1 MTRIINCVIMTLIM
15 VSVSSLYGQFTGTVL
30 YDLKNGS
37 IITAGQSPDG
47 KLRLAGTYI
56 HHGTT
61 YGLNMKVNGTITID
75 VSGSCTIRFL
85 GSQYSGLKMEG
96 KADTRADLGV
106 QDTKVVT
113 DLTDV
118 YDFTYSGKAKTL
130 TFTLVAG
137 TGNDLYLPQVE
148 IIPAQKGSIATT
160 AAKNI
165 VYYFDLRDGSII
177 PTNTNGQSNL
187 SLGLI
192 DVIVGTNNAYGYNGT
207 QHGSVLKTGNQIKL
221 KVGGNSTIKIG
232 GSQFSNGTI
241 SVSSAT
247 GTFNRTSSPSQT
259 AGNYGN
265 DGVTVDFIYVGTAGT
280 VTLDFTA
287 TNYIPY
293 IEIVPIPYPFTLSQW
308 VTKTGTITLDSVK
321 ITLTSG
327 ADVNSNATVSLNKGT
342 VISATPS
349 VSTILV
355 DLLGKNLSAIRP
367 VVTGDIDSVRL
378 VADSI
383 YVFYK
388 NAATTNPKTYLFKVN
403 DQSKHLAPEFGKT
416 YKYDF
421 ANGSEMPQ
429 TSYQALRYNTY
440 VSKDGILTIQSNTA
454 TAARQF
460 GYHDAAH
467 GGVMFPG
474 NSFKFKVSG
483 DAIVTFFVDT
493 YGSAADALFEYTDS
507 LGNVLGITRAVNLGG
522 VDGLPVNFA
531 YTGNKGTITATIKSV
546 NFPEAEI
553 YLHGVNIEMA
563 PQRIVGNG
571 KIDVWDL
578 GAVQLDTAKYNNRL
592 NVATINGWYGAAIT
606 AGSSGNVLPAGWNVG
621 ALSWTGGTNDRL
633 RTTNTALTR
642 YDENIANATGY
653 TGRIYVNADAAT
665 GRFLSFQLNED
676 DMVTL
681 VTKADVTGKL
691 NFTYVADPAA
701 QTDTVSIT
709 SNLSVLDFVAKKGG
723 AYRIFD
729 NIGKPSYYRIS
740 RQDAKYINV
749 AGKINRTQAVG
760 IPANYKIVFTNTAG
774 KTWKATAVDTVFAI
788 RLPSGYSYA
797 LSLEGA
803 SEYVISDGKTLQVTD
818 TTKTHSIAIKKVELY
833 TVQGTISGLGT
844 TISKLTL
851 KFVPAAGTNAIYVP
865 VPVIDAATAK
875 YTVSLEPNLAYTI
888 QANGVND
895 YIIQPSTITIAA
907 AITTANITFVAKPTY
922 KVTIVAQGLTTA
934 QTSKL
939 ALTFSNLNESG
950 YTYPFTNLAN
960 IRLRNGTYRMSVS
973 GLDAFPIELA
983 LTSNLTVKDLDTAK
997 TLTFKPVTRWSFEDR
1012 VIANGDT
1019 TYKGMLFKGT
1029 IANEIAKGHLITKP
1043 QAVIKVPVNK
1053 GDRVIIEYYYTASF
1067 NVNGQSPTRTNTQST
1082 TILEKVK
1089 YDYLGDTA
1097 SYVSI
1102 NIDTVAATT
1111 YLTDIQTVNIA
1122 PYAATLLVG
1131 TTRTNKTIN
1140 EALSVV
1146 RRMNRPNDERVTILI
1161 DPDNYEEMLIIDM
1174 NNVTLKNAA
1183 ASPSIALRNG
1193 GVDIDPNAVRV
1204 TSYYGYGYNY
1214 YSQSNQLWNADALR
1228 VNKENGSISYE
1239 NQSGTTNG
1247 SYWNATVVVYGS
1259 GFVAEDI
1266 IFENS
1271 YNQYISKKE
1280 SEDVVVEWAVG
1291 SKGARPKVKGNT
1303 SVQNRSFVE
1312 RACAIAI
1319 ANGTD
1324 KAIIYKCR
1332 VIGRQD
1338 ALFGG
1343 VNSRFVMYKGSAM
1356 GAVDYIFGAMTAV
1369 FYKTALAMNTSD
1381 VAGDQAYITAA
1392 QQGSGRGYL
1401 MYECTVTSAVPGT
1414 ETVSATRAKPG
1425 YFGRPWQA
1433 TTSEVVFYNTT
1444 IETSNYPGSE
1454 NKSLIVP
1461 LGWQNTLGGESNKM
1475 YEYGTIEKSGEN
1487 NTSARA
1493 TWSTKLTAPTL
1504 TDGTA
1509 ITTLNFTK
1517 GTDGWDPIPALITKD
1532 PSTGIRNPEPQSSV
1546 KVWANG
1552 NSIFVSNVKGKTNIR
1567 VYNLMGQLLNHVQTS
1582 SDMSFLAPGEGIWL
1596 VSVTAPDGTVSDK
1609 VFTHK

>member
-1 MTRIINCVIMTLIM
+1 MTLLI

-47 KLRLAGTYI
+47 KLKFAGTYS
-56 HHGTT
+56 HHGTQ
-61 YGLNMKVNGTITID
+61 YGLNMKVNGTISID
-75 VSGSCTIRFL
+75 VPGSCTVRFL
-85 GSQYSGLKMEG
+85 GSKYSGLKMEG
-96 KADTRADLGV
+96 KADIKADLGT
-106 QDTKVVT
+106 QDTKVVN
-113 DLTDV
+113 DLVDV
-118 YDFTYSGKAKTL
+118 FDFTYSGKAKTL

-137 TGNDLYLPQVE
+137 SGNDLYLPQIEV
-148 IIPAQKGSIATT
+148 IPAQKGSIATT

-177 PTNTNGQSNL
+177 PTTTNGQSNL
-187 SLGLI
+187 NLGLI
-192 DVIVGTNNAYGYNGT
+192 GIVVGPSNAYGYNGT
-207 QHGSVLKTGNQIKL
+207 QHGSILKTGNKINL
-221 KVGGNSTIKIG
+221 AVAGNSTIRIG

-241 SVSSAT
+241 SASSTTGAFNKVSQ
-247 GTFNRTSSPSQT
+247 PSQT

-265 DGVTVDFIYVGTAGT
+265 DGSTIDFIYVGAAGT

-293 IEIVPIPYPFTLSQW
+293 IEIVPIPYPFTLAQW
-308 VTKTGTITLDSVK
+308 VVKTGTITLDSAK

-327 ADVNSNATVSLNKGT
+327 ADANSNATVTLNKG
-342 VISATPS
+342 VVNSATPS
-349 VSTILV
+349 IASIQINLAGKPLST
-355 DLLGKNLSAIRP
+355 IRP

-383 YVFYK
+383 YVIYK
-388 NAATTNPKTYLFKVN
+388 NATSDPKTYTFKVV
-403 DQSKHLAPEFGKT
+403 DQSKQKDAEFGKA
-416 YKYDF
+416 YMYNF
-421 ANGSEMPQ
+421 ADGSEMPQ
-429 TSYQALRYNTY
+429 TSYQALRYNNY
-440 VSKDGILTIQSNTA
+440 VSKDGILTIQSNT
-454 TAARQF
+454 TVAAKQF

-493 YGSAADALFEYTDS
+493 YGSAADAVFEYTDS
-507 LGNVLGITRAVNLGG
+507 LGNVLATTKAVNLGG
-522 VDGLPVNFA
+522 VDGFPINFA
-531 YTGNKGTITATIKSV
+531 YTGNRGYITATIKSV
-546 NFPEAEI
+546 NFANAEI

-571 KIDVWDL
+571 KIDAWDF
-578 GAVQLDTAKYNNRL
+578 GAVALDTVKYNNWL
-592 NVATINGWYGAAIT
+592 NASVINAWYPPSVT
-606 AGSSGNVLPAGWNVG
+606 VGSSNNVLPVSWNVG
-621 ALSWTGGTNDRL
+621 ALTWTGGTNDRL
-633 RTTNTALTR
+633 RTSNTALTR
-642 YDENIANATGY
+642 YDENLASVTDY
-653 TGRIYVNADAAT
+653 TGRLYVNAQAAT
-665 GRFLSFQLNED
+665 GRFLSLQLNED
-676 DMVTL
+676 DKVTL
-681 VTKADVTGKL
+681 VTKADATGLL
-691 NFTYVADPAA
+691 NFTYVADPVA
-701 QTDTVSIT
+701 QTDTASIT
-709 SNLSVLDFVAKKGG
+709 SNLSTLDFVAKKAG

-729 NIGKPSYYRIS
+729 NSGKPSYYRII
-740 RQDAKYINV
+740 RQDAKYITV
-749 AGKINRTQAVG
+749 AGKINKTQAAGLPVG
-760 IPANYKIVFTNTAG
+760 YKVVFTNSAG
-774 KTWKATAVDTVFAI
+774 KAWKVATADTTFSV
-788 RLPSGYSYA
+788 RLPSNYTYA

-803 SEYVISDGKTLQVTD
+803 NGYIITAGNTLQVVD
-818 TTKTHSIAIKKVELY
+818 TTKNHSITLKKVELY
-833 TVQGTISGLGT
+833 TVQGSITGLGT
-844 TISKLTL
+844 TIGKLSL
-851 KFVPAAGTNAIYVP
+851 KFVAAASANTVYIP
-865 VPVIDAATAK
+865 TSVIDSANAK
-875 YTVSLEPNLAYTI
+875 YTVSLEPNIAYTI

-895 YIIQPSTITIAA
+895 FIVQPNTLTIAA
-907 AITTANITFVAKPTY
+907 ANTTANLSFAAKPTY
-922 KVTIVAQGLTTA
+922 KVTINAQGLTTA
-934 QTSKL
+934 QSSKL
-939 ALTFSNLNESG
+939 AVTFSNLNESG
-950 YTYPFTNLAN
+950 YNYSFANLTNVK
-960 IRLRNGTYRMSVS
+960 LRNGTYRVNVS
-973 GLDAFPIELA
+973 GIDAFPVELA
-983 LTSNLTVKDLDTAK
+983 LTSNLTVKDVDTSK

-1019 TYKGMLFKGT
+1019 TYKGMLFKGA
-1029 IANEIAKGHLITKP
+1029 IANEIAKGHLVTKP
-1043 QAVIKVPVNK
+1043 QSVIKVPVIK

-1067 NVNGQSPTRTNTQST
+1067 NINGQSPTKTNTQST

-1102 NIDTVAATT
+1102 NVDTIAATT
-1111 YLTDIQTVNIA
+1111 YFTDIQTVNIA

-1131 TTRTNKTIN
+1131 ATRTNKTIN
-1140 EALSVV
+1140 EALAVV

-1161 DPDNYEEMLIIDM
+1161 DPANYEEMLVIDV

-1183 ASPSIALRNG
+1183 TNPSIALKNN

-1214 YSQSNQLWNADALR
+1214 YSQSNQFWNADALR
-1228 VNKENGSISYE
+1228 VNKENGSYSYE

-1259 GFVAEDI
+1259 GFVAEDL

-1280 SEDVVVEWAVG
+1280 SEDIVVEWAVG
-1291 SKGARPKVKGNT
+1291 GKGTRPKTQGST
-1303 SVQNRSFVE
+1303 AVQNRSFVE
-1312 RACAIAI
+1312 RAAALAI

-1332 VIGRQD
+1332 VVGRQD

-1356 GAVDYIFGAMTAV
+1356 GAVDYIFGGMTAV

-1381 VAGDQAYITAA
+1381 VAGDQTYITAP
-1392 QQGSGRGYL
+1392 QQSAGRGYL
-1401 MYECTVTSAVPGT
+1401 MYECTITSATPGT
-1414 ETVSATRAKPG
+1414 ETVSATRSKPG

-1461 LGWQNTLGGESNKM
+1461 IGWQNTLGGESNKM

-1487 NTSARA
+1487 NLSARA

-1517 GTDGWDPIPALITKD
+1517 GTDGWDPIPALIAKD
-1532 PSTGIRNPEPQSSV
+1532 PSTGVYNPQPQSSV
-1546 KVWANG
+1546 KVWAHDNT
-1552 NSIFVSNVKGKTNIR
+1552 IVVSNVKGKTTVR
-1567 VYNLMGQLLNHVQTS
+1567 VFNPIGQLFKTVQTS

-1596 VSVTAPDGTVSDK
+1596 VSIIAPDGEVTNK
-1609 VFTHK
+1609 VFTRK

>member
-1 MTRIINCVIMTLIM
+1 MTLLM
-15 VSVSSLYGQFTGTVL
+15 ASASSLYGQLTGVVL

-47 KLRLAGTYI
+47 KVRLAGTYS

-75 VSGSCTIRFL
+75 VAGSCTIRFL

-96 KADTRADLGV
+96 KADTKADLGT
-106 QDTKVVT
+106 QDTKVTT
-113 DLTDV
+113 DLSDV

-137 TGNDLYLPQVE
+137 TGNDLYLPQIEV
-148 IIPAQKGSIATT
+148 IPAQKGSLATA

-177 PTNTNGQSNL
+177 PTNTTGQSNL
-187 SLGLI
+187 SVGLM
-192 DVIVGTNNAYGYNGT
+192 DVVVGASNAYGYNGT
-207 QHGSVLKTGNQIKL
+207 QHGSILKTGNQIKL

-247 GTFNRTSSPSQT
+247 GTFNKTSSPSQT
-259 AGNYGN
+259 VGNYGN

-308 VTKTGTITLDSVK
+308 VVKTGTITLDSIK
-321 ITLTSG
+321 ITLTAG
-327 ADVNSNATVSLNKGT
+327 ADVNSNANVSLNKGT

-349 VSTILV
+349 VSTLLV

-388 NAATTNPKTYLFKVN
+388 NAAATNPKTYLFKIN

-416 YKYDF
+416 YQYDF

-440 VSKDGILTIQSNTA
+440 VTKDGILNIQSNTA
-454 TAARQF
+454 VAAKQF

-493 YGSAADALFEYTDS
+493 YGSAADAVFEYTDS
-507 LGNVLGITRAVNLGG
+507 LGNVLGSTKAVNLGL

-546 NFPEAEI
+546 NFPTAEI
-553 YLHGVNIEMA
+553 YLHGANIEMA
-563 PQRIVGNG
+563 PQRIVSNG
-571 KIDVWDL
+571 KIDVWDF

-592 NVATINGWYGAAIT
+592 NTSVINTWYPPSVIV
-606 AGSSGNVLPAGWNVG
+606 GSGGNVLPVSWNVG
-621 ALSWTGGTNDRL
+621 ITSWTGGTNDRL

-642 YDENIANATGY
+642 FDENIASETAY
-653 TGRIYVNADAAT
+653 TGRIYVNAEAAT

-676 DMVTL
+676 DKVTL

-709 SNLSVLDFVAKKGG
+709 SNLSTLDFVAKKAG

-729 NIGKPSYYRIS
+729 NSGKPSYYRIS
-740 RQDAKYINV
+740 RQDAKYITI
-749 AGKINRTQAVG
+749 AGKVNKTQAAG
-760 IPANYKIVFTNTAG
+760 IPAGYKVVFTNTAG
-774 KTWKATAVDTVFAI
+774 KAWKASPSDTLFSV
-788 RLPSGYSYA
+788 RLPSGYTYA

-803 SEYVISDGKTLQVTD
+803 NGYVVSDGKTLQVAD
-818 TTKTHSIAIKKVELY
+818 TSKTHLVTIKKVELY
-833 TVQGTISGLGT
+833 TVQGSIAGLGT
-844 TISKLTL
+844 SIGKLSL
-851 KFVPAAGTNAIYVP
+851 KYTPAANANAIYVP
-865 VPVIDAATAK
+865 VPVIDSANAK
-875 YTVSLEPNLAYTI
+875 YTVSIEPNIAYTI

-895 YIIQPSTITIAA
+895 FTIQPNTITIAA
-907 AITTANITFVAKPTY
+907 ANTTTNISFVAKPTY
-922 KVTIVAQGLTTA
+922 KVNIVAQGLTAA
-934 QTSKL
+934 QNSKL
-939 ALTFSNLNESG
+939 ALTFSNMNESG

-960 IRLRNGTYRMSVS
+960 IKLRNGTYRMNVV

-983 LTSNLTVKDLDTAK
+983 LTSNLTVKDADTSK
-997 TLTFKPVTRWSFEDR
+997 SLTFKPVTRWSFEDR

-1019 TYKGMLFKGT
+1019 TYKGMLFSGT
-1029 IANEIAKGHLITKP
+1029 IANEIAKGHLVTRPKS
-1043 QAVIKVPVNK
+1043 VIKVPVIK

-1067 NVNGQSPTRTNTQST
+1067 NINGQLPTKTNTQST
-1082 TILEKVK
+1082 SILEKVK

-1097 SYVSI
+1097 GYVLI
-1102 NIDTVAATT
+1102 NVDTVAATT
-1111 YLTDIQTVNIA
+1111 YFTDIQTVNIA
-1122 PYAATLLVG
+1122 PYTATLLVG

-1161 DPDNYEEMLIIDM
+1161 DPDNYEEMLTIDV

-1183 ASPSIALRNG
+1183 ASPSIALKNG
-1193 GVDIDPNAVRV
+1193 GVDIDVNAVRV

-1228 VNKENGSISYE
+1228 VNKENGAISYE

-1280 SEDVVVEWAVG
+1280 SQDVVVEWAVG
-1291 SKGARPKVKGNT
+1291 GKGTRPKTQGST
-1303 SVQNRSFVE
+1303 AVQNRSFVE
-1312 RACAIAI
+1312 RAAALAI

-1332 VIGRQD
+1332 VVGRQD

-1356 GAVDYIFGAMTAV
+1356 GAVDYIFGGMTAV
-1369 FYKTALAMNTSD
+1369 FYKTALSMNTSD
-1381 VAGDQAYITAA
+1381 VAGDQTYITAP

-1401 MYECTVTSAVPGT
+1401 MFECTVTSATPGT
-1414 ETVSATRAKPG
+1414 ETVSATRSKPG

-1433 TTSEVVFYNTT
+1433 TTSEVVFYNTA

-1454 NKSLIVP
+1454 GKSLIVP

-1475 YEYGTIEKSGEN
+1475 YEYGTFEKSGEN
-1487 NTSARA
+1487 NASARA
-1493 TWSTKLTAPTL
+1493 TWSTKLTVPTL

-1517 GTDGWDPIPALITKD
+1517 GTDGWDPIPALIARD
-1532 PSTGIRNPEPQSSV
+1532 PNTGVFTPQPLSFV
-1546 KVWANG
+1546 KVWANDKT
-1552 NSIFVSNVKGKTNIR
+1552 IFVSNVTGKTTIKVFNT
-1567 VYNLMGQLLNHVQTS
+1567 VGQLFKTVQTS

-1596 VSVTAPDGTVSDK
+1596 VSVTAPDGEVSNK
-1609 VFTHK
+1609 VFTRK